1 MSEPRDHLE
10 SIDQPTVHH
19 EETDV
24 NIRAIFG
31 FGGALLVVAIVVHV
45 AVWGSSG
52 ISMPGRRWSR
62 DHRRAATDEARRPP
76 EPRLQ
81 VAPGEGGG
89 IQGPGGRD
97 SDRLLVGEPRDRNG
111 EDADCRG
118 DAGDGAERLA
128 RSRGGRRPA
137 EVNAGCSP

>member
-31 FGGALLVVAIVVHV
+31 FGGALLVVAIVVHF
-45 AVWGSSG
+45 AVWGLFRYFDARETLEHGPSS
-52 ISMPGRRWSR
+52 PL
-62 DHRRAATDEARRPP
+62 ATDEARLPP

-81 VAPGEGGG
+81 VAPREEAAEFKLREDAILTGYSWVNRETGTVRIPIAEAMRMTVQKGL
-89 IQGPGGRD
+89 PVRETA
-97 SDRLLVGEPRDRNG
+97 GEPQK
-111 EDADCRG
+111 
-118 DAGDGAERLA
+118 
-128 RSRGGRRPA
+128 
-137 EVNAGCSP
+137 

>member
-31 FGGALLVVAIVVHV
+31 FAGVLLVIAIVIHL
-45 AVWGSSG
+45 AVWGLFEYFDDRETRESG
-52 ISMPGRRWSR
+52 QASPL
-62 DHRRAATDEARRPP
+62 ATGEPRLPP

-81 VAPGEGGG
+81 V
-89 IQGPGGRD
+89 
-97 SDRLLVGEPRDRNG
+97 SPR
-111 EDADCRG
+111 EDAAAFRAREDAILNGYTWVNRETGTVRIPIAEAMKMTVQTGLPVRATTG
-118 DAGDGAERLA
+118 DQQK
-128 RSRGGRRPA
+128 
-137 EVNAGCSP
+137 

>member
-31 FGGALLVVAIVVHV
+31 FAGVLLVIAIVIHL
-45 AVWGSSG
+45 AVWGLFEYFDDRETRESG
-52 ISMPGRRWSR
+52 QASPL
-62 DHRRAATDEARRPP
+62 ATGEPRLPP

-81 VAPGEGGG
+81 V
-89 IQGPGGRD
+89 
-97 SDRLLVGEPRDRNG
+97 SPR
-111 EDADCRG
+111 EDAILNGYTWVNRETGTVRIPIAEAMKMTVQTGLPVRATTG
-118 DAGDGAERLA
+118 DQQK
-128 RSRGGRRPA
+128 
-137 EVNAGCSP
+137 

>member
-31 FGGALLVVAIVVHV
+31 FGGALLVVAVVVHL
-45 AVWGSSG
+45 AVWGLFRYFEARETLEQGPSSPL
-52 ISMPGRRWSR
+52 S
-62 DHRRAATDEARRPP
+62 TDEARLPP

-81 VAPGEGGG
+81 VAPREEAAEFKV
-89 IQGPGGRD
+89 Q
-97 SDRLLVGEPRDRNG
+97 
-111 EDADCRG
+111 EDAILTGYSWVNRG
-118 DAGDGAERLA
+118 TGTVRIPIAEAMRMTVQKGLPTRSTPGDQQK
-128 RSRGGRRPA
+128 
-137 EVNAGCSP
+137 